1 MIEVRDKRFLVV
13 GMGATGLAV
22 AKYLVKRG
30 ATVTITDQSPDK
42 ELGESCREARELGV
56 TLELG
61 GHTEEVFRDTEYIV
75 ISPGV
80 PTSLPQLRRAAE
92 AGIPVLGEIELAA
105 SFMRKPLVAVTGTNG
120 KTTVTT
126 LIGEM
131 LKKSGRHVFVG
142 GNIGRPLISFADKGE
157 NADVAVVEL
166 SSFQLETIVEFRA
179 GVAVLLNIAEDH
191 LDRHEDLEG
200 YVEAKKRI
208 FENQLPEDA
217 AVINGSDFH
226 VLKASKDAVSRKICF
241 NGGRDVNNGA
251 VSGDGFIDIV
261 RDKETV
267 GRINV
272 ASPYLRMPHNMENLA
287 AAVLASLE
295 AGGTMA
301 GIQEAANEFKG
312 LPHRLEYVDM
322 VNNVAYIDDSKAT
335 NPDAVRRALECLDCP
350 VVLLMGGENKGCD
363 FGVLK
368 NVVRE
373 HAKAAVLLGE
383 AGEAIRLALDGAVT
397 CRVVDTMKEA
407 VGQASSL
414 AGSGEVVLLSPA
426 CSSFD
431 AYDNYAQ
438 RGQDFRRAVEELKI
452 KL

>member
-30 ATVTITDQSPDK
+30 AAVTITDQSPDK

-56 TLELG
+56 TLQLG
-61 GHTEEVFRDTEYIV
+61 GHSQEVFSDTDYIV

-80 PTSLPQLRRAAE
+80 PTSLPQLRLAAE

-208 FENQLPEDA
+208 FKNQLPEDA
-217 AVINGSDFH
+217 AIINGSDFH
-226 VLKASKDAVSRKICF
+226 VLKAAKNAVSRKICF

-251 VSGDGFIDIV
+251 ISGDGFIDIV
-261 RDKETV
+261 RDKEIV

-272 ASPYLRMPHNMENLA
+272 ASPYLRMPHNLENLA
-287 AAVLASLE
+287 AAVLAALE
-295 AGGTMA
+295 AGGSLA
-301 GIQEAANEFKG
+301 GIQEAADVFKG

-322 VNNVAYIDDSKAT
+322 INNVAYIDDSKAT

-368 NVVRE
+368 N
-373 HAKAAVLLGE
+373 
-383 AGEAIRLALDGAVT
+383 
-397 CRVVDTMKEA
+397 
-407 VGQASSL
+407 
-414 AGSGEVVLLSPA
+414 
-426 CSSFD
+426 
-431 AYDNYAQ
+431 
-438 RGQDFRRAVEELKI
+438 
-452 KL
+452 